1 MTTSVTFDLATIISV
16 ICGLV
21 TNFFVQQA
29 ISKKDKKAQSDAEIE
44 KAKLLAEV
52 EKQKAVE
59 FALLSQAVKEMKI
72 KFDKETGGNSG
83 GLREAVNST
92 KDDVREI
99 REMMVQHLESHGAK
113 T

>member
-16 ICGLV
+16 ICGLI
-21 TNFFVQQA
+21 TNFFVQRV
-29 ISKKDKKAQSDAEIE
+29 ISKKDKKAQLEAET
-44 KAKLLAEV
+44 
-52 EKQKAVE
+52 QKAVE
-59 FALLSQAVKEMKI
+59 FALLSQAVTEMKT